1 MPDKNDESIEA
12 NIARIKCFKNELV
25 HMSSTSIPDCG
36 FEEKWELMSSSLDG
50 IVIYIHQQ
58 KVQCFKSDPIGDN
71 KRQMLE
77 DDIEEWRKFQPQ
89 ESEFIFELS
98 SCLSENLK
106 YVVALSL

>member
-1 MPDKNDESIEA
+1 
-12 NIARIKCFKNELV
+12 
-25 HMSSTSIPDCG
+25 MSSTSIPDCG

-98 SCLSENLK
+98 SCQSENLK
-106 YVVALSL
+106 YVVVLRRSSLKKIRFKAGQLPSC